1 MRKKRIL
8 GIVLT
13 SVLALGMLTGCGN
26 SKTADTETKEVISI
40 KHNGGETEVP
50 KNPEKVVVLDY
61 GSLDILDR
69 LDVKVIGVPQNNLPS
84 YLDKYKS
91 ADYVNVG
98 GIKEFNLETVNEI
111 GPDLIIIEGRQEDSY
126 DELSKIA
133 PTIYLGSLNTDHFE
147 GVKENVTT
155 LGKIF
160 DKEDVA
166 DKELNNIQER
176 LNAIKEKVES
186 ENLNALVTMVTD
198 GSMSVYG
205 AGSRYNSIYENFGF
219 KPADENIE
227 VNKHGQSISYEYLA
241 KKNPD
246 YLFVIDKGVITGSE
260 AQPAKDIVENDL
272 VKTTDTYK
280 NGHIVYLD
288 AQAWYVGGQGLQSTE
303 KMISDIEN
311 ALK

>member
-13 SVLALGMLTGCGN
+13 SVLALGILTGCGN
-26 SKTADTETKEVISI
+26 TKTADTETKEVISI
-40 KHNGGETEVP
+40 THNGGETEVP

-69 LDVKVIGVPQNNLPS
+69 LGVKVTGVPQNNLPS

-98 GIKEFNLETVNEI
+98 GIKEFNLETINEI
-111 GPDLIIIEGRQEDSY
+111 GPDLIIIEGRQVDSY

-133 PTIYLGSLNTDHFE
+133 PTIYLGSVNTDHFE

-166 DKELNNIQER
+166 DTELNNMQER
-176 LNAIKEKVES
+176 LNAIKEKVQS
-186 ENLNALVTMVTD
+186 ENLNALVTMVSD

-246 YLFVIDKGVITGSE
+246 YLFVIDRGVITGSE

-280 NGHIVYLD
+280 NGHIFYLD